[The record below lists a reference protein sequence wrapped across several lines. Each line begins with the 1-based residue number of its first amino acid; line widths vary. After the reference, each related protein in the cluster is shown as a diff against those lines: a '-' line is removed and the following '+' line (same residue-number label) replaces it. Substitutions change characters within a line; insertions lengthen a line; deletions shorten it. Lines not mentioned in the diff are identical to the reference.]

1 MLEIDG
7 SVCQCRGNRSYFLG
21 CLFEKEVNW
30 ELRVHRCVFVFLCGT
45 TEMREGNQK
54 GLLQHAR
61 SPGDMCLIYDFH
73 FFYTNSNIV
82 YQYLFIFYYISCF
95 VFSVKNIDRET

>member
-1 MLEIDG
+1 M
-7 SVCQCRGNRSYFLG
+7 
-21 CLFEKEVNW
+21 
-30 ELRVHRCVFVFLCGT
+30 FLCGT

-61 SPGDMCLIYDFH
+61 SPEDMCLIYDFL
-73 FFYTNSNIV
+73 FFFTQTQISFISI
-82 YQYLFIFYYISCF
+82 YLFIFYYISCF

>member
-30 ELRVHRCVFVFLCGT
+30 ELRLHRCVFVFLCGT

-73 FFYTNSNIV
+73 FFLHKLKYRLSVFI
-82 YQYLFIFYYISCF
+82 YLSFIIYHVLCSQ
-95 VFSVKNIDRET
+95 